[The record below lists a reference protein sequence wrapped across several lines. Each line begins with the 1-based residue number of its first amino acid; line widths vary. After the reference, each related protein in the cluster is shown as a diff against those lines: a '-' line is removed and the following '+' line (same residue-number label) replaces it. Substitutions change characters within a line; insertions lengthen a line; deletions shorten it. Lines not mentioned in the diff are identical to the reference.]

1 MIYPDRETLSPLGR
15 VGVGWLLCLCLFSC
29 AEIKPVTI
37 GAVDNV
43 HVKKLSTEGV
53 DFTFTVNVKNP
64 NSVGV
69 NVFPAAFD
77 ANVNGIDV
85 GKIKLDKKV
94 RIKANSDGAP
104 EFHIVSDFTK
114 VSMADIAK
122 IVSMVGSKNAT
133 VNLKG
138 DVKVGKWYYK
148 KKFPIDLKKSVNLSK

>member
-1 MIYPDRETLSPLGR
+1 MKKYLTPLVYGLLS
-15 VGVGWLLCLCLFSC
+15 VVFFSC

-37 GAVDNV
+37 GGVENV
-43 HVKKLSTEGV
+43 KVKKLSTEGV

-64 NSVGV
+64 NNVGV
-69 NVFPAAFD
+69 TVFPTSFD
-77 ANVNGIDV
+77 ATVNGIDV
-85 GKIKLDKKV
+85 GRIKLAKRV
-94 RIKANSDGAP
+94 RIKKNSEGSP

-122 IVSMVGSKNAT
+122 IVSMVASKSGNIS
-133 VNLKG
+133 LKG